1 MSHHRSNSNVFKIS
15 STINELTQ
23 FMLSFNT
30 IIQYLNFRNLNFA
43 ERMIVGAVPNEEKMT
58 KRAGKLVD
66 EFKELVF
73 PVGYTPG
80 VKRKVGLPDHR
91 RGLPS
96 V

>member
-1 MSHHRSNSNVFKIS
+1 
-15 STINELTQ
+15 
-23 FMLSFNT
+23 MLGVSD
-30 IIQYLNFRNLNFA
+30 LNCVD
-43 ERMIVGAVPNEEKMT
+43 RMIVGAVPNEEKMT

-80 VKRKVGLPDHR
+80 VKRKVGPRDHT

-96 V
+96 A